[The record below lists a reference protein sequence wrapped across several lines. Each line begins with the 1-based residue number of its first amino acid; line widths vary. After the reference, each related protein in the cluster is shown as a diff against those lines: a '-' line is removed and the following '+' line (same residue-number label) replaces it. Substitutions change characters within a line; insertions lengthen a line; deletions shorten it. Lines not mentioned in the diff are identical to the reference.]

1 MPAHRPPR
9 PMSNR
14 ERAKVGGLTKLVRHG
29 SEAYQ
34 AMGRKGA
41 AALDARIAR
50 DAGIPDTLPPEEFA
64 IRLRA
69 ARRLYYM
76 RLAEGRWSREHRGR
90 VAAR

>member
-1 MPAHRPPR
+1 MPAKRPAH

-29 SEAYQ
+29 PEAYRE
-34 AMGRKGA
+34 MGLKGT

-50 DAGIPDTLPPEEFA
+50 DAGIDPNAEDYA
-64 IRLRA
+64 VRLRA
-69 ARRLYYM
+69 ARRLYFM

-90 VAAR
+90 GTAAAR